1 MDDFLKTQDWLNLA
15 PMLIFKGILMVFLL
29 GYFIFALVIV
39 RQVQLMTSVLET
51 KLSPLIKVLARV
63 HLLLVIG
70 VFVWVLILL

>member
-51 KLSPLIKVLARV
+51 KLSPLIKVLARA
-63 HLLLVIG
+63 HLVFVIG